1 MKKTQRID
9 AIRNI
14 KRRLVSYLSICLVVM
29 LGLGGFLTTIYA
41 GEGINAK
48 AAEYYADRSFENM
61 EMASAFGVA
70 EEDIEKISR
79 VEGVTDVE
87 GVLEF
92 DGTLEKSG
100 ERISVDI
107 ISVTERIN
115 VPELV
120 EGALPINKNECLVG
134 EDFAEKYNLSIGEKV
149 IVTTKDLELGN
160 PLSVN
165 EFVITGFAHH
175 PGYMRRKRVNTVI
188 LPLGAFNFEATNDGY
203 TKTYVSTN
211 TGGDVSIF
219 DDAFFEEERAIKA
232 ELENLT
238 AELKL
243 DAEKRFRKK
252 AEDAIDEEWQKAEK
266 KFSDAEEEI
275 NENEKKL
282 NEELD
287 AASSELTQA
296 ERDLAYRVSEGER
309 QLRDAETK
317 LDREVAAARAEIA
330 EKEAKLAEYNE
341 AIAEVD
347 SILGPNVSTM
357 NALVSEYEKVQGLDY
372 PERADKTAEFIIQH
386 EAELRLLVI
395 MAGTTDAKNAGAE
408 MDSVSGTS
416 ISSDLDTIASTD
428 VDALVQDA
436 QSYQETGDE
445 ATGKSIVDRTDTLVR
460 ATKNIAD
467 GYNLF
472 KAKVAEAQNALDS
485 AKATLNTKETEGRN
499 EIARNRSNLYAQK
512 QSAEAEIAAGW
523 ATYNSSKEEYEK
535 QIADARDQLKAE
547 HENAEKSVKEAKE
560 NIETPE
566 GDWIVLDR
574 RANFGFVDVRSNSRS
589 LRSAAYAFGVLFLL
603 VTALVCFSTI
613 AIIIEEQKEMVG
625 TVKAFG
631 FFKREVLGKYLVFG
645 VSAAI
650 VGCVLGILASFVLG
664 ELIQKIYDDAGM
676 YQFSQAKSIIA
687 PIPTLIACLGI
698 IVICILATV
707 IACTNILRSPASVL
721 MKGGTSSVN
730 NAAKKTVSNKSGSL
744 YSRLIVRNMLNDKA
758 RVVVSI
764 SIIAFSCMLIGMGF
778 SLKFAYD
785 GMQEKQITEIYKYD
799 IRMNIEG
806 NLTESEEGAIK
817 SVLEKSGA
825 EFESAIYE
833 SHIYRWDDKLDA
845 LSILAV
851 TPERIS
857 DFYAIT
863 ETGTNTPIEIPSD
876 GVLVQNRMHE
886 SYNMNV
892 GDEFTILDSKL
903 QSHPVTIVGEFQNYI
918 GRDIVISSEGY
929 EKIFGKYEPNCYF
942 INLNGADGEALQA
955 DLLNV
960 SQEIS
965 FTPKD
970 SVKAQF
976 EAVALLYNVTVFITT
991 GIAIIMSF
999 MILTNLANI
1008 FLNRKKTELIVMRIN
1023 GFSIKKTIGYLAKET
1038 VLTTII
1044 GVALGVTCG
1053 AIFTPLLIR
1062 VMEQPDLQF
1071 IRTFHPLAWIIA
1083 VILEAAFAITVN
1095 SIVFNKVKKLNL
1107 KDIT

>member
-9 AIRNI
+9 AVRNI
-14 KRRLVSYLSICLVVM
+14 KKRLVSYLSICLVVM

-48 AAEYYADRSFENM
+48 ATEYYADRSFENM

-70 EEDIEKISR
+70 EEDIEKISK
-79 VEGVTDVE
+79 VEGVTEVE

-92 DGTLEKSG
+92 DGTLEKGG
-100 ERISVDI
+100 ERIAVEL
-107 ISVTERIN
+107 ISITEKIN

-120 EGALPINKNECLVG
+120 EGALPANKNECLVG

-149 IVTTKDLELGN
+149 RITTKDLELGN
-160 PLSVN
+160 PLAIN

-175 PGYMRRKRVNTVI
+175 PGYMRRKRINTVV

-211 TGGDVSIF
+211 TSGDVGIF
-219 DDAFFEEERAIKA
+219 DDEFFEEERAIKA
-232 ELENLT
+232 ELESL
-238 AELKL
+238 AQELKL
-243 DAEKRFRKK
+243 DAENRFRKK
-252 AEDAIDEEWQKAEK
+252 AEDAIDEEWKKAEK
-266 KFSDAEEEI
+266 EFSSAEKEI
-275 NENEKKL
+275 NDNEKKL

-287 AASSELTQA
+287 AASGELTQA

-317 LDREVAAARAEIA
+317 LDRDVAAARADIA
-330 EKEAKLAEYNE
+330 EKEAKLAEYKE
-341 AIAEVD
+341 SIEEVD
-347 SILGPNVSTM
+347 SILGPNISTM
-357 NALVSEYEKVQGLDY
+357 NAWVSEYEQIQASDY
-372 PERADKTAEFIIQH
+372 PEKAASTAEFIR
-386 EAELRLLVI
+386 ALVI
-395 MAGTTDAKNAGAE
+395 MAGTPDAKNAGAE

-416 ISSDLDTIASTD
+416 ISSDLDTLASTD

-436 QSYQETGDE
+436 NSYQETGDE
-445 ATGKSIVDRTDTLVR
+445 IAGKNAIERTNVIVQ
-460 ATKNIAD
+460 ATKNIVD

-472 KAKVAEAQNALDS
+472 KANVAAAEGELEN
-485 AKATLNTKETEGRN
+485 AKATLNTKETESRN

-523 ATYNSSKEEYEK
+523 AEYNFNKEKYEK
-535 QIADARDQLKAE
+535 EIADARDKLKTE
-547 HENAEKSVKEAKE
+547 YEDAEKSVKEAKE
-560 NIETPE
+560 SIETPE

-574 RANFGFVDVRSNSRS
+574 RANSGFIDIRSNSRA
-589 LRSAAYAFGVLFLL
+589 LNSAAYAFGVLFLL
-603 VTALVCFSTI
+603 ITALVCFSTI

-650 VGCVLGILASFVLG
+650 VGCILGILGSFGLG
-664 ELIQKIYDDAGM
+664 ETIQRIYDDAGM

-687 PIPTLIACLGI
+687 PMPTLIACFGI

-721 MKGGTSSVN
+721 MKGGTSGVN

-758 RVVVSI
+758 RVFVSI
-764 SIIAFSCMLIGMGF
+764 CIIAFSCMLIGMGF

-785 GMQEKQITEIYKYD
+785 GMQDKQTTEVYKYD

-806 NLTESEEGAIK
+806 SLSEEEERAIN
-817 SVLEKSGA
+817 SIIEKSGA
-825 EFESAIYE
+825 EYIPALYE
-833 SHIYRWDDKLDA
+833 SHIYRWDDKLDG
-845 LSILAV
+845 LSVLAV
-851 TPERIS
+851 DPDMIG

-863 ETGTNTPIEIPSD
+863 SPGTDTPIEIPSD
-876 GVLVQNRMHE
+876 GVLVQNRMRE

-892 GDEFTILDSKL
+892 GEEFTILDSKL
-903 QSHPVTIVGEFQNYI
+903 QSHKVSIVGEFQNYI
-918 GRDIVISSEGY
+918 GRDVVISSEGY
-929 EKIFGKYEPNCYF
+929 EKLIGKYEPNCYF
-942 INLNGADGEALQA
+942 INLDGADGEALQKE
-955 DLLNV
+955 LLNA
-960 SQEIS
+960 SGEIS

-970 SVKAQF
+970 SVRAQF

-991 GIAIIMSF
+991 GIAVIMSF

-1023 GFSIKKTIGYLAKET
+1023 GFSVKKTIGYLAKET

>member
-9 AIRNI
+9 AVRNI
-14 KRRLVSYLSICLVVM
+14 KKRLVSYLSICLVVM

-41 GEGINAK
+41 GEGINTK

-70 EEDIEKISR
+70 EEDIEKISK
-79 VEGVTDVE
+79 VEGVTEVE

-92 DGTLEKSG
+92 DGTLEKGG
-100 ERISVDI
+100 ERIAVEL
-107 ISVTERIN
+107 ISITEKIN

-120 EGALPINKNECLVG
+120 EGALPVNKNECLVG

-149 IVTTKDLELGN
+149 RITTKDLELGN
-160 PLSVN
+160 PLAIN

-175 PGYMRRKRVNTVI
+175 PGYMRRKRINTVV

-203 TKTYVSTN
+203 TKAYVSTN
-211 TGGDVSIF
+211 TSGDVGIF
-219 DDAFFEEERAIKA
+219 DDEFFEKERAIKA
-232 ELENLT
+232 ELESL
-238 AELKL
+238 AQELKL
-243 DAEKRFRKK
+243 DAENRFRKK
-252 AEDAIDEEWQKAEK
+252 AEDAIDEEWKKAEK
-266 KFSDAEEEI
+266 EFSNAEKEI
-275 NENEKKL
+275 NDNEKKL

-287 AASSELTQA
+287 AASGELTQA

-317 LDREVAAARAEIA
+317 LDRDVAAARADIA
-330 EKEAKLAEYNE
+330 EKEAELAEYKE
-341 AIAEVD
+341 SIEEVD
-347 SILGPNVSTM
+347 SILGPHISTM
-357 NALVSEYEKVQGLDY
+357 NAWISEYEQIQELEY
-372 PERADKTAEFIIQH
+372 PEKAGGTAEFI
-386 EAELRLLVI
+386 RSLVI
-395 MAGTTDAKNAGAE
+395 MAGTPDAKNAGAE
-408 MDSVSGTS
+408 MDSVLGTS
-416 ISSDLDTIASTD
+416 ISSDLDTLASTD

-436 QSYQETGDE
+436 NSYQETGDE
-445 ATGKSIVDRTDTLVR
+445 EAEKSVIERTNVIVQ
-460 ATKNIAD
+460 AIKNIVD
-467 GYNLF
+467 GYNLS
-472 KAKVAEAQNALDS
+472 KANVAAAERELEN

-523 ATYNSSKEEYEK
+523 AEYNFNKEKYEK
-535 QIADARDQLKAE
+535 EIADARDKLKTE
-547 HENAEKSVKEAKE
+547 YEDAEKSVKEAKE
-560 NIETPE
+560 SIETPE

-574 RANFGFVDVRSNSRS
+574 RANSGFVDIRSNSRA
-589 LRSAAYAFGVLFLL
+589 LNSAAYAFGVLFLL
-603 VTALVCFSTI
+603 ITALVCFSTI

-650 VGCVLGILASFVLG
+650 VGCILGILASFGLG
-664 ELIQKIYDDAGM
+664 ETIQRIYDDAGM

-721 MKGGTSSVN
+721 MKGGTSGVN

-758 RVVVSI
+758 RVFVSI
-764 SIIAFSCMLIGMGF
+764 CIIAFSCMLIGMGF

-785 GMQEKQITEIYKYD
+785 GMQDKQTTEVYKYD

-806 NLTESEEGAIK
+806 SLSEEEERAIN
-817 SVLEKSGA
+817 SIIEKSGA
-825 EFESAIYE
+825 EYIPALYE
-833 SHIYRWDDKLDA
+833 SHIYRWDDKLDG
-845 LSILAV
+845 LSVLAV
-851 TPERIS
+851 DPDMIG

-863 ETGTNTPIEIPSD
+863 SPGTDTPIEIPSD
-876 GVLVQNRMHE
+876 GVLVQNRMRE

-892 GDEFTILDSKL
+892 GEEFTILDSKL
-903 QSHPVTIVGEFQNYI
+903 QSHKVSIVGEFQNYI
-918 GRDIVISSEGY
+918 GRDVVISSEGY
-929 EKIFGKYEPNCYF
+929 EKLIGKYEPNCYF
-942 INLNGADGEALQA
+942 INLNGADGEALQNE
-955 DLLNV
+955 LLNA
-960 SQEIS
+960 SGEIS

-970 SVKAQF
+970 SVRAQF

-1023 GFSIKKTIGYLAKET
+1023 GFSVKKTIGYLAKET

-1062 VMEQPDLQF
+1062 LMEQPDLQF